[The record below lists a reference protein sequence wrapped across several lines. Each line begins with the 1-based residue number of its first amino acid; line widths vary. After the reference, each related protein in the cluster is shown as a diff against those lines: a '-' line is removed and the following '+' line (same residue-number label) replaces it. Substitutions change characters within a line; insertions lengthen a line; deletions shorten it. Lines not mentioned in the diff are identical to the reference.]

1 MIGKRDPG
9 IDGEGPRGTDTP
21 HRVAKECD
29 AVGEQSVA
37 TPLQQVRVRPETLSG
52 ITELSEHQAD
62 GGEAEASERGVAEV
76 FLVLGETATASEPA
90 DGAFDDPAL
99 GQHDEAFGLI
109 TAADD
114 VGDQARQGV
123 GQTIMEHRAGTGAVG
138 KQLVE
143 KRELSEQRGQD
154 HEAAIAILNIGGGD
168 QGMQQQSQII
178 DENVALLALD
188 QLAAIKPVRINA
200 APPFSAL
207 FTLWLSMMQAVG
219 LASRSACSRHL
230 T

>member
-1 MIGKRDPG
+1 M
-9 IDGEGPRGTDTP
+9 
-21 HRVAKECD
+21 V
-29 AVGEQSVA
+29 
-37 TPLQQVRVRPETLSG
+37 
-52 ITELSEHQAD
+52 
-62 GGEAEASERGVAEV
+62 EV
-76 FLVLGETATASEPA
+76 FPVLGETTTATEPS

-99 GQHDEAFGLI
+99 GQNDETFGLT

-114 VGDQARQGV
+114 FGYQARHGV
-123 GQTIMEHRAGTGAVG
+123 RQTIMEHRPGIGAVG
-138 KQLVE
+138 KQLFE
-143 KRELSEQRGQD
+143 KRELPEQRRQD
-154 HEAAIAILNIGGGD
+154 DEAAIAILNIGGGD
-168 QGMQQQSQII
+168 QRMQQQPQRI

-219 LASRSACSRHL
+219 LASRSVCSRHL